1 MNVCLEMI
9 KWQKSLTSEF
19 DDTNIGNSD
28 GWQNMTNLGRLKKSR
43 IREIWTK
50 ENDFSDWL
58 YDKNNISLLSESLGL
73 NDIQPANREEGVGD
87 FRADIFAEESN
98 TGRKIVIENQFESS
112 NHEHLGKIIT
122 YAAGKDAE
130 IVIWIVEQAREEHSS
145 AVDWLNRHLDVGIGF
160 FLIEIELWRIG
171 DSLPAP
177 KFNVIAKPNV
187 WMQTEREGLDETR
200 KFKLSIWQQF
210 VAYAAKNQKLL
221 RSFPGTQ
228 NRKGSPDHWFPLQK
242 GCKGYSIN
250 LLIFTR
256 SGKLEK
262 IGAEIQIS
270 DDKELY
276 YKFEKNKIPIESALG
291 LNAEWY
297 PLPDKKSSYV
307 RIIKEIEEGKSEG
320 FEPYFEWLSDMAILL
335 KEVFNKYSNLE

>member
-1 MNVCLEMI
+1 MKLNGNQYELKNVILI
-9 KWQKSLTSEF
+9 L
-19 DDTNIGNSD
+19 GNSC
-28 GWQNMTNLGRLKKSR
+28 GRLSMTNLGRLKKYR
-43 IREIWTK
+43 IRDIWTK

-73 NDIQPANREEGVGD
+73 NDIQPANREEGIGD

-98 TGRKIVIENQFESS
+98 TGRKIVIENQFENS

-122 YAAGKDAE
+122 YAAGKDAD

-145 AVDWLNRHLDVGIGF
+145 AVDWLNRHLDVGIGI
-160 FLIEIELWRIG
+160 FLIEIELWKIG
-171 DSLPAP
+171 ESLPAP

-200 KFKLSIWQQF
+200 KFKLSFWQQF
-210 VAYAAKNQKLL
+210 VAYAAKNQKLIKA
-221 RSFPGTQ
+221 FPGTQ
-228 NRKGSPDHWFPLQK
+228 NRKGSPDHWFSLQK
-242 GCKGYSIN
+242 GCKGFSIN

-256 SGKLEK
+256 SGKLER

-270 DDKELY
+270 DDKELFN
-276 YKFEKNKIPIESALG
+276 KLDNNKNAIESALG
-291 LNAEWY
+291 FNAEWY
-297 PLPDKKSSYV
+297 PLPDKKSSYI
-307 RIIKEIEEGKSEG
+307 RIKKEIEGGKTEG

-335 KEVFNKYSNLE
+335 KDVFNKYTN